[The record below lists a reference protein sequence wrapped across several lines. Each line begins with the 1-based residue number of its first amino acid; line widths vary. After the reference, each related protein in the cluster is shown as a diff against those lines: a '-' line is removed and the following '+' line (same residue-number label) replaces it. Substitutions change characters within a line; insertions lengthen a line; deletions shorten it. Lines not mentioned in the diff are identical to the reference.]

1 MKRKILIFILIFI
14 TGNIFS
20 KSLEDLYSLLLYQED
35 RYWLAQESVDILYS
49 EKKETIKDYYGKCQD
64 RCRIKL

>member
-20 KSLEDLYSLLLYQED
+20 KSLGDLYSLLLYQED
-35 RYWLAQESVDILYS
+35 RYWLAKESVDILYS
-49 EKKETIKDYYGKCQD
+49 EKKETIKDYYPD
-64 RCRIKL
+64 IESTSY